1 VPIGESL
8 AEARH
13 EAGLTVAQVSERTRI
28 RETIIRGIEH
38 DDYSACGGDFYARG
52 NIRSIAKVVGADAE
66 PLIREYDTA
75 RRAPGALSAVSLDE
89 LLATSAHAPRR
100 RSSLSAV
107 RGAAA
112 SVHASARSKVN
123 LPAVRGAAASVHAS
137 ARNKVNLPAVRGAA
151 ASVHASA
158 RNKVNL
164 PAVRERV
171 ARAGRSPGRRPNW
184 AAVLAV
190 ALVVVLVLVLG
201 FAVYRWLAGS
211 PPAAAP
217 PAAGK
222 QAATQQHVRQGGPSP
237 APTAS
242 HSAPEPSPAPA
253 APARTLTPVSAT
265 AFGPGGGDNPQRAHL
280 AIDGDRGSGWHSDWY
295 TSARFGNL
303 YSGTGLLLNMGRAV
317 TITRVR
323 VNLGRVSGG
332 AFQVRVGTR
341 PALAQLRPVARAGD
355 AGGVVRLQLGRP
367 AHGRYVL
374 LWFTRLPTDSAGTF
388 QAGVYN
394 VRLAGHA

>member
-1 VPIGESL
+1 VPIGETL

-38 DDYSACGGDFYARG
+38 DDYAACGGDFYARG

-66 PLIREYDTA
+66 PLIHEYDTA

-89 LLATSAHAPRR
+89 LLATSAQAPRR
-100 RSSLSAV
+100 RANLSAV

-137 ARNKVNLPAVRGAA
+137 AR
-151 ASVHASA
+151 S
-158 RNKVNL
+158 KVNL

-171 ARAGRSPGRRPNW
+171 VRAGLSPGRRPNW

-190 ALVVVLVLVLG
+190 ALALVLALVLG
-201 FAVYRWLAGS
+201 FVAYRWLAGS
-211 PPAAAP
+211 PPPGQP

-222 QAATQQHVRQGGPSP
+222 QAATQQHARQGGPSQAP
-237 APTAS
+237 AAS
-242 HSAPEPSPAPA
+242 HAAAATSPAPV
-253 APARTLTPVSAT
+253 APTRTLIPVSVT

-317 TITRVR
+317 TITRVQ
-323 VNLGRVSGG
+323 VNLGRVSGA

-341 PALAQLRPVARAGD
+341 PAMARLRPVARAGN
-355 AGGVVRLQLGRP
+355 AGGVVRLRLGRP

-374 LWFTRLPTDSAGTF
+374 LWFTRLPADSAGTF